1 MKGLLLFLMFLII
14 ILARPEKEPEMNP
27 PDLLQGA
34 AHVHATKTIDSYL
47 FKLGIQSMIIDH
59 KRNFNYKN

>member
-1 MKGLLLFLMFLII
+1 MFLII

-27 PDLLQGA
+27 PDLAQSA
-34 AHVHATKTIDSYL
+34 AHVNATKTIDSYL

-59 KRNFNYKN
+59 